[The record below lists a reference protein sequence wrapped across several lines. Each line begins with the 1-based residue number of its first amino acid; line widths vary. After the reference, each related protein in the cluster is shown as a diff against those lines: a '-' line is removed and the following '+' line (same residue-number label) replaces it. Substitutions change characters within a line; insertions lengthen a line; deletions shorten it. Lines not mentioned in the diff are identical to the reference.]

1 MCVYHYIFMTSSKR
15 KFTVLLFFFLE
26 ILFFILTLLKK
37 YRYINYKLLILLK
50 TNAYHVLAQYIN
62 SLPCVCPYIFCQIIS
77 THITVLK
84 PVVFSLRY
92 PFPSAFYN
100 NFQCVHT
107 HCSFSLYALT
117 FSLASWLLCYFQIFD
132 HNPVSR

>member
-15 KFTVLLFFFLE
+15 KCTVLLFFFLE

-37 YRYINYKLLILLK
+37 YINYKLHYPSY
-50 TNAYHVLAQYIN
+50 NHLAQYIN

-92 PFPSAFYN
+92 PFPSAYYN

-132 HNPVSR
+132 HNPVSS